1 MNDFEFQ
8 VDNFML
14 LQIVGKNNGLT
25 DSVIGML
32 LQDKN
37 ALEMGEDSIN
47 EYNMRRSANIYEM
60 E

>member
-37 ALEMGEDSIN
+37 ALEMGRIQ
-47 EYNMRRSANIYEM
+47 
-60 E
+60 